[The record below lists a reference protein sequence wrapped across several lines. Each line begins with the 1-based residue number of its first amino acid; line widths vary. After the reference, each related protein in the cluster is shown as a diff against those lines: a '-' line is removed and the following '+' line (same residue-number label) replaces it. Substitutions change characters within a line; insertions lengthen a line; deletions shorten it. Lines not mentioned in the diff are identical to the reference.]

1 MGLYL
6 GKQRIIAINE
16 KIATKQWVTDQ
27 GYLKNTN
34 LSDYITNEQL
44 QPVSDKIDDV
54 SAKVEDISTKII
66 KKGSLGT
73 INGKSIENGNNVTID
88 LTLFKV
94 VDSLPVSDI
103 DVNKIYLLPNPAGA
117 NNNTYIEYMYING
130 SWEVAGEYK
139 SEMSLDNYYT
149 KGQSDEKF
157 LTKAEVGNLA
167 DYVKNGEL
175 DTKVGEAG
183 YVKTEALTT
192 TLTSYAKKTDIP
204 SVPTKL
210 SELTNDSGYITT
222 YTETDPVWTSE
233 KSNYYTKTEIDNKNY
248 LTEHQSLADY
258 AKKTELPKKLSELT
272 NDSGYIT
279 TYTETDPVWT
289 SEKSN
294 YYTKTEIDN
303 KNYLTE
309 HQSLADYVKNGELD
323 TKVEEAGYVKTDALT
338 TTLTSYAKKTD
349 IPTVPTKLSELINDS
364 SFITTYTETDP
375 VWTSEK
381 VNYYTKTEIDGKNY
395 LTEHQSLA
403 DYAKKSEIPT
413 DYVKNGEL
421 DTKVS
426 EAGYVKTEALTTT
439 LTSYAKKSEIP
450 TDYVHNT
457 ELADYATITYVT
469 EQIGS
474 INSVLENI

>member
-27 GYLKNTN
+27 RYLTDSN

-44 QPVSDKIDDV
+44 QPVSNKIDDV

-66 KKGSLGT
+66 KKGTLGT
-73 INGKSIENGNNVTID
+73 INGKSIENGNNITID

-94 VDSLPVSDI
+94 VDQLPTTDI
-103 DVNKIYLLPNPAGA
+103 DTNKIYLLPNPAGSD
-117 NNNTYIEYMYING
+117 NNTYIEYMYING
-130 SWEVAGEYK
+130 RWEVVGEYK
-139 SEMSLDNYYT
+139 AEMSLDNYYT
-149 KGQSDEKF
+149 KGQTDEKF
-157 LTKAEVGNLA
+157 LTKAEAGNLA
-167 DYVKNGEL
+167 DYVKNVEL

-258 AKKTELPKKLSELT
+258 AKKSEIPTDYVKNGDLDTKVSEAGYVKTEALTSYAKKTDIPTVPTKLSELT

-279 TYTETDPVWT
+279 TYTETDPVWN
-289 SEKSN
+289 S
-294 YYTKTEIDN
+294 
-303 KNYLTE
+303 
-309 HQSLADYVKNGELD
+309 Q
-323 TKVEEAGYVKTDALT
+323 
-338 TTLTSYAKKTD
+338 
-349 IPTVPTKLSELINDS
+349 
-364 SFITTYTETDP
+364 
-375 VWTSEK
+375 K
-381 VNYYTKTEIDGKNY
+381 VNYYTKDEINGKNY

-413 DYVKNGEL
+413 DYVR
-421 DTKVS
+421 
-426 EAGYVKTEALTTT
+426 
-439 LTSYAKKSEIP
+439 
-450 TDYVHNT
+450 NT

>member
-44 QPVSDKIDDV
+44 LPVSDKMDDV
-54 SAKVEDISTKII
+54 SVKVEDISTKII
-66 KKGSLGT
+66 KKGTLGT
-73 INGKSIENGNNVTID
+73 INGKSIENGNNITID

-94 VDSLPVSDI
+94 VDQLPVSDI

-117 NNNTYIEYMYING
+117 DNNTYIEYIYIN
-130 SWEVAGEYK
+130 SKWEVVGEYK
-139 SEMSLDNYYT
+139 AEVSLDGYYT
-149 KGQSDEKF
+149 KEQTDEKF
-157 LTKAEVGNLA
+157 LTKAEAGNLA

-183 YVKTEALTT
+183 YVKTDALTT

-210 SELTNDSGYITT
+210 SELTNDSGFITT

-258 AKKTELPKKLSELT
+258 AKK
-272 NDSGYIT
+272 
-279 TYTETDPVWT
+279 
-289 SEKSN
+289 
-294 YYTKTEIDN
+294 
-303 KNYLTE
+303 
-309 HQSLADYVKNGELD
+309 
-323 TKVEEAGYVKTDALT
+323 
-338 TTLTSYAKKTD
+338 
-349 IPTVPTKLSELINDS
+349 
-364 SFITTYTETDP
+364 
-375 VWTSEK
+375 
-381 VNYYTKTEIDGKNY
+381 
-395 LTEHQSLA
+395 
-403 DYAKKSEIPT
+403 SEIPT
-413 DYVKNGEL
+413 DYVR
-421 DTKVS
+421 
-426 EAGYVKTEALTTT
+426 
-439 LTSYAKKSEIP
+439 
-450 TDYVHNT
+450 NT

>member
-44 QPVSDKIDDV
+44 QPISAKVDDV

-73 INGKSIENGNNVTID
+73 INGKSIENGNNITID
-88 LTLFKV
+88 L
-94 VDSLPVSDI
+94 SL
-103 DVNKIYLLPNPAGA
+103 G
-117 NNNTYIEYMYING
+117 G
-130 SWEVAGEYK
+130 
-139 SEMSLDNYYT
+139 YYT
-149 KGQSDEKF
+149 KTQTDEKF
-157 LTKAEVGNLA
+157 LTKTEVGNLA

-192 TLTSYAKKTDIP
+192 ALTSYAKKTDIP

-210 SELTNDSGYITT
+210 SDLINDSGFITT

-233 KSNYYTKTEIDNKNY
+233 KVNYYTKNEIN
-248 LTEHQSLADY
+248 E
-258 AKKTELPKKLSELT
+258 
-272 NDSGYIT
+272 
-279 TYTETDPVWT
+279 
-289 SEKSN
+289 
-294 YYTKTEIDN
+294 

-309 HQSLADYVKNGELD
+309 HQSLADYVKTE
-323 TKVEEAGYVKTDALT
+323 ALT
-338 TTLTSYAKKTD
+338 TALTTYAKKTEL
-349 IPTVPTKLSELINDS
+349 PTKLSELTNDS

-381 VNYYTKTEIDGKNY
+381 SNYYTKTEIDGKNY

-413 DYVKNGEL
+413 DYVR
-421 DTKVS
+421 
-426 EAGYVKTEALTTT
+426 
-439 LTSYAKKSEIP
+439 
-450 TDYVHNT
+450 NT
-457 ELADYATITYVT
+457 ELTDYATLEYVSGQIDSIMVYVT

-474 INSVLENI
+474 INSVLETI

>member
-34 LSDYITNEQL
+34 LADYITNEQL

-73 INGKSIENGNNVTID
+73 INGKSIENGNNITID
-88 LTLFKV
+88 LNLFKV

-103 DVNKIYLLPNPAGA
+103 DANKIYLLPNPAGA
-117 NNNTYIEYMYING
+117 DNNTYIEYMYING
-130 SWEVAGEYK
+130 KWEVVGEYK

-149 KGQSDEKF
+149 KGQTDEKF
-157 LTKAEVGNLA
+157 LTKTEVGNLA
-167 DYVKNGEL
+167 DYVKTGDL
-175 DTKVGEAG
+175 DTRVGEAG
-183 YVKTEALTT
+183 YVKTDALTT

-210 SELTNDSGYITT
+210 SDLINDSGFITT

-258 AKKTELPKKLSELT
+258 AKK
-272 NDSGYIT
+272 
-279 TYTETDPVWT
+279 
-289 SEKSN
+289 
-294 YYTKTEIDN
+294 
-303 KNYLTE
+303 
-309 HQSLADYVKNGELD
+309 
-323 TKVEEAGYVKTDALT
+323 
-338 TTLTSYAKKTD
+338 
-349 IPTVPTKLSELINDS
+349 
-364 SFITTYTETDP
+364 
-375 VWTSEK
+375 
-381 VNYYTKTEIDGKNY
+381 
-395 LTEHQSLA
+395 
-403 DYAKKSEIPT
+403 SEIPT

-426 EAGYVKTEALTTT
+426 EAGYVKTDTLTTT
-439 LTSYAKKSEIP
+439 LTSYAKKTDIPSVPTKLSDLINDSGFITTYTETDPVWNSEKSNYYTKTEINNKNYLTEHQSLADYAKKSEIP
-450 TDYVHNT
+450 TDYVRNT

>member
-117 NNNTYIEYMYING
+117 DNNTYIEYMYIN
-130 SWEVAGEYK
+130 SKWEVVGEYK

-210 SELTNDSGYITT
+210 SELINDSGF
-222 YTETDPVWTSE
+222 
-233 KSNYYTKTEIDNKNY
+233 
-248 LTEHQSLADY
+248 
-258 AKKTELPKKLSELT
+258 
-272 NDSGYIT
+272 IT

-323 TKVEEAGYVKTDALT
+323 TKV
-338 TTLTSYAKKTD
+338 
-349 IPTVPTKLSELINDS
+349 
-364 SFITTYTETDP
+364 
-375 VWTSEK
+375 
-381 VNYYTKTEIDGKNY
+381 
-395 LTEHQSLA
+395 
-403 DYAKKSEIPT
+403 
-413 DYVKNGEL
+413 
-421 DTKVS
+421 S

-450 TDYVHNT
+450 TDYVRNT
-457 ELADYATITYVT
+457 ELTSYATKTYVT

>member
-66 KKGSLGT
+66 KKGTLGT
-73 INGKSIENGNNVTID
+73 INGKSIENGNNITID

-94 VDSLPVSDI
+94 VDSLPTTDI

-117 NNNTYIEYMYING
+117 DNNTYIEYMYING
-130 SWEVAGEYK
+130 RWEVVGEYNA
-139 SEMSLDNYYT
+139 EMSLENYYT
-149 KGQSDEKF
+149 KEQTDEKF
-157 LTKAEVGNLA
+157 LTKTEVGNLA

-210 SELTNDSGYITT
+210 SELTNDSGFITT

-233 KSNYYTKTEIDNKNY
+233 KVNYYTKTEIDNKNY

-258 AKKTELPKKLSELT
+258 AKK
-272 NDSGYIT
+272 
-279 TYTETDPVWT
+279 
-289 SEKSN
+289 
-294 YYTKTEIDN
+294 
-303 KNYLTE
+303 
-309 HQSLADYVKNGELD
+309 
-323 TKVEEAGYVKTDALT
+323 
-338 TTLTSYAKKTD
+338 
-349 IPTVPTKLSELINDS
+349 
-364 SFITTYTETDP
+364 
-375 VWTSEK
+375 
-381 VNYYTKTEIDGKNY
+381 
-395 LTEHQSLA
+395 
-403 DYAKKSEIPT
+403 SEIPT
-413 DYVKNGEL
+413 DYVR
-421 DTKVS
+421 
-426 EAGYVKTEALTTT
+426 
-439 LTSYAKKSEIP
+439 
-450 TDYVHNT
+450 NT

-474 INSVLENI
+474 INSILENI

>member
-27 GYLKNTN
+27 GYLSNAN

-66 KKGSLGT
+66 KKGTLGT

-94 VDSLPVSDI
+94 VDQLPVSDI

-117 NNNTYIEYMYING
+117 DNNTYIEYMYING
-130 SWEVAGEYK
+130 RWEVVGEYK
-139 SEMSLDNYYT
+139 AELSLDDYYT
-149 KGQSDEKF
+149 KEQTDEKF
-157 LTKAEVGNLA
+157 LTKAEAGNLA

-210 SELTNDSGYITT
+210 SELINDSGF
-222 YTETDPVWTSE
+222 
-233 KSNYYTKTEIDNKNY
+233 
-248 LTEHQSLADY
+248 
-258 AKKTELPKKLSELT
+258 
-272 NDSGYIT
+272 IT

-309 HQSLADYVKNGELD
+309 HQSLADYVKTE
-323 TKVEEAGYVKTDALT
+323 ALT
-338 TTLTSYAKKTD
+338 TELTSYAKK
-349 IPTVPTKLSELINDS
+349 VELPTKLSELTNDS
-364 SFITTYTETDP
+364 GYITTYTETDP

-381 VNYYTKTEIDGKNY
+381 VNYYTKTEIDNKNY

-403 DYAKKSEIPT
+403 DYA
-413 DYVKNGEL
+413 
-421 DTKVS
+421 TK
-426 EAGYVKTEALTTT
+426 
-439 LTSYAKKSEIP
+439 
-450 TDYVHNT
+450 
-457 ELADYATITYVT
+457 TYVT